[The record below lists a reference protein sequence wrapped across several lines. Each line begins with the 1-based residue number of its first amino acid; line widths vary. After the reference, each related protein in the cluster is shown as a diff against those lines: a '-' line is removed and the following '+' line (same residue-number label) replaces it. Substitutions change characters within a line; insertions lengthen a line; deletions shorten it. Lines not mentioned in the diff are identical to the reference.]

1 MKELLNGCSSGT
13 PCWHLQPQNYHELW
27 ECHYRFRED
36 SRVLFK
42 VWALLPAVSARVW
55 CEISDCA
62 MKVVRKQAEY
72 SNPFCVLQA
81 FCEKVFSSQTDREP
95 GIKAVCG
102 TPCPAEGSVS
112 RDTADGFFFSFLQ
125 YGCLQGQQFTS
136 LDADCSFHLAY
147 KLCFAPT
154 ELKSVHLLHLGT
166 VSSFQQQRHWFGT
179 TQPWNRE
186 VIFPTSV
193 HNALYPSNFEES
205 LWSVPDGWLGRKCEH
220 GPY

>member
-1 MKELLNGCSSGT
+1 MGFAASRVSPGLVWNFRLC
-13 PCWHLQPQNYHELW
+13 HEGGEKAGWLFKPFLRLTGVLW
-27 ECHYRFRED
+27 E
-36 SRVLFK
+36 SI
-42 VWALLPAVSARVW
+42 LLPDWQGARN
-55 CEISDCA
+55 
-62 MKVVRKQAEY
+62 K
-72 SNPFCVLQA
+72 
-81 FCEKVFSSQTDREP
+81 
-95 GIKAVCG
+95 G
-102 TPCPAEGSVS
+102 CPWYALPRRRLCLTRHSWWF
-112 RDTADGFFFSFLQ
+112 FFFSFLQ

-154 ELKSVHLLHLGT
+154 ELKPVHLLHLGT

-186 VIFPTSV
+186 VIFPTLV
-193 HNALYPSNFEES
+193 HNVLYPSNFEES